1 MEGQKGQCA
10 CVNCSKSSRASVPR
24 APKAPK
30 APKPA
35 KTHSGA
41 PQPVTRTSIEQVK
54 TAQKYLDLVYR
65 QFRNK
70 RKAVQLEFTG
80 GEPEGWEYRV
90 FNQAEEYKP
99 SVLEANSFEPRE
111 NEIVLFY
118 KENLGLFFE
127 ETTQAIG
134 QLKADGE
141 HGIIP
146 QWEAGRI
153 IRTPTPGRLA
163 VDDLKYWKTDLQDAS
178 KLFTIEVIPMV
189 QSSLQPA
196 THNLPLMN
204 LRPFSM
210 VAELLHGL
218 PQINWAKNIAHASTL
233 STSLGLVEPC
243 AVWPL
248 LDDVEDETFEDEVKR
263 EESIHLLFQCRQM
276 WLGPEKIVQGDV
288 VRLVPETDIDNGIE
302 SALLV
307 SSLGYR
313 MQHLENADPD
323 CDAYFIGRH
332 MTTQQPSATAEPFV
346 TASATYRDLESK
358 GFPKCMRGY
367 NWYDV
372 NGERDDNYSV
382 GPGRVVGRCYER
394 IAMQIMVWAGDLDIG
409 LKGVIAMRKWGR
421 KHTDHVDFVWAAPK
435 NEKGVCFTLDDRL
448 EFGSERKNAPPVVN
462 IDLGNIVIQNGH
474 TSHLQDDKSKVFS
487 ETASESEHFNK
498 MSIISDHDQEDD
510 DEETDAFMREALE
523 DSPQSSGHGSNEASD
538 EDEGVN
544 GGQRKHK
551 KARHG

>member
-1 MEGQKGQCA
+1 MEGQKGHCA
-10 CVNCSKSSRASVPR
+10 CVNCSRSSKASVPR
-24 APKAPK
+24 APRAPK
-30 APKPA
+30 VTKVTKMQSEAPL
-35 KTHSGA
+35 
-41 PQPVTRTSIEQVK
+41 PVKRTSIEQVRH
-54 TAQKYLDLVYR
+54 AQKYVDLIYR
-65 QFRNK
+65 QFKNK
-70 RKAVQLEFTG
+70 QKPLPLEFTV

-90 FNQAEEYKP
+90 FNQAEEYRP
-99 SVLEANSFEPRE
+99 SVLEAHSFEPRE

-118 KENLGLFFE
+118 TDNLGLYFE

-141 HGIIP
+141 HGVIP

-153 IRTPTPGRLA
+153 IRTPTPGKLG
-163 VDDLKYWKTDLQDAS
+163 VDDLKYWKTDLKDAS
-178 KLFTIEVIPMV
+178 KLFTVEVIPMV
-189 QSSLQPA
+189 RSSLQPA
-196 THNLPLMN
+196 THDLPLMN

-218 PQINWAKNIAHASTL
+218 PQINWARNIIHASTL

-248 LDDVEDETFEDEVKR
+248 VDEAEDETFEDEIKR
-263 EESIHLLFQCRQM
+263 GHSIHLLFQCRQM

-302 SALLV
+302 TALLV

-313 MQHLENADPD
+313 MHHLENADPD

-332 MTTQQPSATAEPFV
+332 MTTQQPSATTKPFV
-346 TASATYRDLESK
+346 TSSATYRDLDSR

-382 GPGRVVGRCYER
+382 GPSRVVGRCYEKV
-394 IAMQIMVWAGDLDIG
+394 AMQVMVWAGDLDIG

-421 KHTDHVDFVWAAPK
+421 KHTDHIDFVWAAPK
-435 NEKGVCFTLDDRL
+435 NEKGARFTLDDRL
-448 EFGSERKNAPPVVN
+448 EIGLDRKNALPKAN
-462 IDLGNIVIQNGH
+462 GSQKSIHAQNSRAH
-474 TSHLQDDKSKVFS
+474 QLEDDKSKVFS
-487 ETASESEHFNK
+487 ETTSESEHFNK
-498 MSIISDHDQEDD
+498 MSIISDHDQDDD
-510 DEETDAFMREALE
+510 DEETDAFMRKALE
-523 DSPQSSGHGSNEASD
+523 DSPQGSRRGSDEAPN
-538 EDEGVN
+538 EDEGSN
-544 GGQRKHK
+544 DSQRMHK